1 MKSPRQNAS
10 TSAMTISRMLT
21 AVTFSKKL
29 DLKMSLNVIS
39 FSFSRTPRRSCRAA
53 QVKRCFI
60 SCVVQKERRDVKFTY
75 PYTLHWAY
83 FENAVTLLPGIC
95 TAARMISGRNSSHF
109 TSMRIG
115 ASPAGIVTQ
124 SGFKKSV
131 QESPV

>member
-39 FSFSRTPRRSCRAA
+39 FSLIKSPAESSRASETVLHILRAA
-53 QVKRCFI
+53 ER
-60 SCVVQKERRDVKFTY
+60 RRDVKFTY

-109 TSMRIG
+109 TSMRTG